1 MREVPAKKK
10 PVGVGGDRAPSW
22 QSSPSVYIAGQE
34 EVDSLD
40 IVAVEMEEKWG
51 VDRLRLLVPHE
62 LREKFDRQRY
72 LTNQAVWHGELE
84 DVRRECRRMIK
95 AWMAL
100 DRAAEAAG
108 ASQVA
113 GEVWECAGASGAV
126 YALVRHPSDARAV
139 KADGRRVQVYTLDE
153 IANLLDQFPALAKVK
168 DAFPGATVVRSRK
181 IIGDPLE
188 GIASSKAILD
198 DPLPFD

>member
-1 MREVPAKKK
+1 MREAPAKKK
-10 PVGVGGDRAPSW
+10 PVGVGGERAPSW
-22 QSSPSVYIAGQE
+22 QSSPGVYLAGQE

-40 IVAVEMEEKWG
+40 IVALQMEEKWG
-51 VDRLRLLVPHE
+51 VDRLRLLVAQE

-84 DVRRECRRMIK
+84 DVRRECRRMVK

-108 ASQVA
+108 ASRMA
-113 GEVWECAGASGAV
+113 GGVWECAGASGAV

-139 KADGRRVQVYTLDE
+139 KADGRRLQVYTLEE
-153 IANLLDQFPALAKVK
+153 IANLLDQFPALVKVK
-168 DAFPGATVVRSRK
+168 DAFPGASVVRSRK

-188 GIASSKAILD
+188 GIASSKAPLSD
-198 DPLPFD
+198 DIPF

>member
-1 MREVPAKKK
+1 MREAPAKKK
-10 PVGVGGDRAPSW
+10 PVGVGGERAPSW
-22 QSSPSVYIAGQE
+22 QSSPSVYLAGQE

-40 IVAVEMEEKWG
+40 IVALQMEEKWG
-51 VDRLRLLVPHE
+51 VDRLRLLVPQE

-84 DVRRECRRMIK
+84 DVRRECRRMVK

-108 ASQVA
+108 ASRMA
-113 GEVWECAGASGAV
+113 GGVWECAGASGAV

-139 KADGRRVQVYTLDE
+139 KADGRRLQVYTLEE
-153 IANLLDQFPALAKVK
+153 IANLLDQFPALVKVK
-168 DAFPGATVVRSRK
+168 DAFPGASVVRSRK

-188 GIASSKAILD
+188 GIASSKAPLSD
-198 DPLPFD
+198 DIPF

>member
-1 MREVPAKKK
+1 MREAPAKKK
-10 PVGVGGDRAPSW
+10 PVGVGGERAPSW

-34 EVDSLD
+34 EVDDLD
-40 IVAVEMEEKWG
+40 IVALQMEEKWG
-51 VDRLRLLVPHE
+51 IDRLRLLAPKE

-108 ASQVA
+108 ASRIG
-113 GEVWECAGASGAV
+113 GEVWECAGRSGAV

-139 KADGRRVQVYTLDE
+139 KADGRHVQVYTLDE
-153 IANLLDQFPALAKVK
+153 IANLLDGFPELAKVK
-168 DAFPGATVVRSRK
+168 DMFAGAAVVATRK
-181 IIGDPLE
+181 KIGDPLE
-188 GIASSKAILD
+188 GLSDSKLPLS
-198 DPLPFD
+198 DPLPF